1 MALKSIKAL
10 ALASLAA
17 GPAAAAYDCSTSKAG
32 CTPLD
37 DYVNAPDSTYKWED
51 LNITLDGPGWTAY
64 VVNMT
69 SQSWLTSA
77 DWDFAPRDDGSRAG
91 ASPVWWHYLAIIVP
105 HNYGEK
111 APASWGGLWIT
122 GGSNTD
128 SAPKVSDE
136 DMMVA
141 GAFATGS
148 GVIMGALFQVPDEH
162 IIFTSDP
169 LQQSRTEDAIIAF
182 TWDHFVTKPNGT
194 SEPEW
199 LLRLPM
205 TKAAVRAMD
214 TIEAWVEQDP
224 QGAVREKL
232 LSSSS
237 GGGGKEGTSGGAVID
252 SWLVAGASKRGWT
265 TWTLAAVAPDRV
277 KFAVPVVLDVLNLVE
292 NMHHQ
297 WRAFGGW
304 TWAFKDYY
312 AMNFT
317 AEIDDPNTQLMLD
330 VVDPYAYFDRLE
342 GLPKFV
348 CNTGMDEF
356 MQIDDDHYWW
366 DALPEPKRR
375 LIMPNTEH
383 SCATGIFEI
392 VPAAVAMANQVIVG
406 DAVPEPTWEL
416 AEGAESSTI
425 TVYAGEKYS
434 GGFVPR
440 QVVMWSAPSDCEGTR
455 RDWRIV
461 TGGPAQGVESCSCGL
476 ENSGQC
482 LNLKSF
488 WSSTTLEEDPDRPGV
503 YVATQPAPESGW
515 TAFFVDIT
523 YDPTAYGGSGG
534 AAKDT
539 ADAAYEEA
547 LLALAGSDG
556 PVDLASVR
564 AGIAKARAANLLPQQ
579 QPEQPEQPEQQQ
591 GRRRLDWPLDNRHID
606 FTTQAAIVPNTFPY
620 EDCVGEDCYG
630 TLL

>member
-1 MALKSIKAL
+1 MA
-10 ALASLAA
+10 
-17 GPAAAAYDCSTSKAG
+17 
-32 CTPLD
+32 
-37 DYVNAPDSTYKWED
+37 
-51 LNITLDGPGWTAY
+51 
-64 VVNMT
+64 
-69 SQSWLTSA
+69 
-77 DWDFAPRDDGSRAG
+77 
-91 ASPVWWHYLAIIVP
+91 
-105 HNYGEK
+105 
-111 APASWGGLWIT
+111 
-122 GGSNTD
+122 
-128 SAPKVSDE
+128 
-136 DMMVA
+136 A

-224 QGAVREKL
+224 QGAVLEKL

-406 DAVPEPTWEL
+406 DAVPEPTLGARRGRGEL
-416 AEGAESSTI
+416 HHHGVRRRE
-425 TVYAGEKYS
+425 VQR
-434 GGFVPR
+434 GFVPR

-461 TGGPAQGVESCSCGL
+461 TGGPRAGRRILQLRPREQRPVPEPQVL
-476 ENSGQC
+476 
-482 LNLKSF
+482 LVVD
-488 WSSTTLEEDPDRPGV
+488 DPRGGPGPPGRVRRHAARARVRLDR
-503 YVATQPAPESGW
+503 
-515 TAFFVDIT
+515 FFVDIT
-523 YDPTAYGGSGG
+523 YDPTAYGGGGG

-579 QPEQPEQPEQQQ
+579 QPEQPEQQQ